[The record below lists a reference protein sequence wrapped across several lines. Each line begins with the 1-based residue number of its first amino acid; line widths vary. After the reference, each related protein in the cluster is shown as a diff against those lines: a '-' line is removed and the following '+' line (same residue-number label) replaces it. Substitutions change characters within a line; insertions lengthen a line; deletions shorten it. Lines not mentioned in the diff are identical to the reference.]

1 MRYLMFKTAL
11 HLNVTHQS
19 VYRNIALKK
28 FNKVTIQIV
37 RSLEENSPCDTAN
50 KCIFYCS
57 NK

>member
-1 MRYLMFKTAL
+1 MFKTAL